1 MNFIDIFKKSFLEGY
16 ASVRI
21 DVAQIVMCMAIT
33 VLIAGY
39 VFLIY
44 RTVNKN
50 AFYNRNF
57 NLSLIAL
64 SVITAAVILTIQS
77 NIVISLGMVGALSIV
92 RFRTAIKDPMDLVF
106 LFWSISVGIICGA
119 GFAVVAV
126 VASIIITVIIL
137 LFDRVPAGVPA
148 VILLV
153 NTSDYKTEVFTRRIM
168 EIVGKHCGMFQVKA
182 RNLTKEKLNMAV
194 EVKTGEGGRLV
205 EELMDLESVTSASLV
220 DHDGEVTF

>member
-1 MNFIDIFKKSFLEGY
+1 MSFIDIFKKSFLEGY

-21 DVAQIVMCMAIT
+21 DVAQIVICMVIT
-33 VLIAGY
+33 VLIAAY
-39 VFLIY
+39 IFLIY
-44 RTVNKN
+44 RMVNKN

-106 LFWSISVGIICGA
+106 LFWSISAGIICGA

-126 VASIIITVIIL
+126 VASIVITVIIL
-137 LFDRVPAGVPA
+137 LFDRVPAGATA

-153 NTSDYKTEVFTRRIM
+153 NTSDYKTEGRIM
-168 EIVGKHCGMFQVKA
+168 EIVEKHCRMFQVKA
-182 RNLTKEKLNMAV
+182 RNLTKDKLNMAV
-194 EVKTGEGGRLV
+194 EVQTQEGGRLV
-205 EELMDLESVTSASLV
+205 EELMDVESVTSASLV

>member
-1 MNFIDIFKKSFLEGY
+1 MKFIDIFKKSFLEGY

-21 DVAQIVMCMAIT
+21 DVAQIVMCMVIT
-33 VLIAGY
+33 VLIASY
-39 VFLIY
+39 IFLIY
-44 RTVNKN
+44 RMINKS

-64 SVITAAVILTIQS
+64 AVITAAVILTIQS

-126 VASIIITVIIL
+126 VASIVITVIIL
-137 LFDRVPAGVPA
+137 LFDRMPAGAAA

-153 NTSDYKTEVFTRRIM
+153 NAADYKTEGRIM
-168 EIVGKHCGMFQVKA
+168 EIVEKRCSSFTVKA
-182 RNLTKEKLNMAV
+182 RNLTKDKLNMAI
-194 EVKTGEGGRLV
+194 EVQTKEGGGLV
-205 EELMDLESVTSASLV
+205 EELMDVESVISASLV
-220 DHDGEVTF
+220 DHDGEVTL

>member
-1 MNFIDIFKKSFLEGY
+1 MSFIDIFKKSFLEGY
-16 ASVRI
+16 ASVKL
-21 DVAQIVMCMAIT
+21 DFVHIVICMLIT
-33 VLIAGY
+33 VLIAAY
-39 VFLIY
+39 IFLIY
-44 RTVNKN
+44 RLVNRN

-64 SVITAAVILTIQS
+64 AVITAAVILTIQS

-126 VASIIITVIIL
+126 VASTVITVIIL
-137 LFDRVPAGVPA
+137 MFERMPESAAP

-153 NTSDYKTEVFTRRIM
+153 NASDYGAEKRIL
-168 EIVGKHCGMFQVKA
+168 EIVAKYCKTQQVKA
-182 RNLTKEKLNMAV
+182 RNLTKDKLNMAI
-194 EVKTGEGGRLV
+194 EVKTSDGGALV
-205 EELMDLESVTSASLV
+205 GELMGLESMISASLV

>member
-1 MNFIDIFKKSFLEGY
+1 MSFVDIFKKSFLEGY

-21 DVAQIVMCMAIT
+21 DVAQIVICMLIT
-33 VLIAGY
+33 VLISSY
-39 VFLIY
+39 IFLIY
-44 RTVNKN
+44 KAINKN

-119 GFAVVAV
+119 GFAAIAV
-126 VASIIITVIIL
+126 VASIAMTILIVCFSMLPEARETV
-137 LFDRVPAGVPA
+137 V
-148 VILLV
+148 LV
-153 NTSDYKTEVFTRRIM
+153 VNASSYEAEEAIMKLVDENCRYAKTR
-168 EIVGKHCGMFQVKA
+168 A
-182 RNLTKEKLNMAV
+182 RNLTKTSLNLAV
-194 EVKTGEGGRLV
+194 EVRVKDQKALIEG
-205 EELMDLESVTSASLV
+205 LMGMDSVTSASLV
-220 DHDGEVTF
+220 EHDGNVTA